1 MVHVPIPIWL
11 RLQILRNHIM
21 KDCRQPCV
29 TDLHGGE
36 LQALGVVTRGCSD
49 LQRVSGS
56 RLRSARAESQTQRLL
71 PCACSSALTHAP
83 RSQPCGGH
91 RCLRSPFPED
101 LFHQHPPASPLCI
114 TRHTP
119 ASQGTNKPDL
129 YFHAT

>member
-71 PCACSSALTHAP
+71 PCACSSGSNTRAQVTAVWGPPLP
-83 RSQPCGGH
+83 ME
-91 RCLRSPFPED
+91 PFP
-101 LFHQHPPASPLCI
+101 
-114 TRHTP
+114 
-119 ASQGTNKPDL
+119 
-129 YFHAT
+129 